1 MPNDGIEALKALVRR
16 YYVEMWNRWDFELAD
31 ELIAESIT
39 FRGSLGV
46 SARGRGE
53 FKDYMRT
60 VQQAFPDFRNHIE
73 QLIGEGNK
81 VVAQLTYTGTHE
93 GLLFGIAPTGKK
105 VSYGGVAFFRISG
118 HCIAE
123 GWVLGDRQ
131 GLIEQLMEQRY

>member
-1 MPNDGIEALKALVRR
+1 MSSNSIDSRKALVRC
-16 YYVEMWNRWDFELAD
+16 YYVEMWNQWDFELAD

-46 SARGRGE
+46 NVVGRDG
-53 FKDYMRT
+53 FKEYMRT
-60 VQQAFPDFRNHIE
+60 VQRAFPDFRNHIE
-73 QLIGEGNK
+73 ELISEGNK
-81 VVAQLTYTGTHE
+81 VVARLTYTGTHE

-105 VSYGGVAFFRISG
+105 VSYGGVAFFLVSG

-131 GLIEQLMEQRY
+131 GLIEQLKEQRH